1 MKRVLVITY
10 YWPPAGGSGVQRWV
24 KFAKYLPG
32 EDWQPVIYTP
42 ENPELTSVDKTLADD
57 IPAEAEII
65 RTRITEP
72 YTIYRTLTGKTG
84 EKDGKQEE
92 VNPISGGDKSILQK
106 ISLFIRGNF
115 FIPDPRCFWVRPS
128 VKYLLRY
135 LKDHPVDI
143 IVSTGPPHSMHL
155 IAMKVAK
162 ATKLPWIADFRDP
175 WTRMFYFKHLHLTS
189 WARRRH
195 IALEKQVLDSASA
208 IVTVTKPLQQ
218 EFQSMTSTPV
228 HCITNGYDESDFRQI
243 IEPDGFFNIT
253 HTGLFAADG
262 NPETLWKVLEDK
274 CRTDS
279 EFRKLL
285 RIRLVGKTDREITE
299 SVMEHGLAE
308 NLRNLGYQTHQVA
321 TREQMG
327 ASVLLLPQR
336 KEPEYKAVLTG
347 KIFEYLASGHPIL
360 AIGMTDC
367 AMADVIRE
375 THSGVMLDWD
385 DYGGIRK
392 FLDDCWEKFKSDE
405 PESENADISGYS
417 RKELTGRMARLMENL
432 LEQDGTGRCIKKES

>member
-42 ENPELTSVDKTLADD
+42 ENPEMTSVDKTLADD
-57 IPAEAEII
+57 IPPEAEILK
-65 RTRITEP
+65 TRITEP
-72 YTIYRTLTGKTG
+72 YRIYRSLTGKSG
-84 EKDGKQEE
+84 EKQGE
-92 VNPISGGDKSILQK
+92 VNPISGGKKSLFQK
-106 ISLFIRGNF
+106 LSLFIRGNF

-155 IAMKVAK
+155 IAMKVAL

-417 RKELTGRMARLMENL
+417 RKELTGRMARLMESL
-432 LEQDGTGRCIKKES
+432 LEQDGTGRCVKQ

>member
-1 MKRVLVITY
+1 M
-10 YWPPAGGSGVQRWV
+10 QRWV

-57 IPAEAEII
+57 IPPEAEILK
-65 RTRITEP
+65 TRITEP
-72 YTIYRTLTGKTG
+72 YKIYRSLTGKSG
-84 EKDGKQEE
+84 EKQGE
-92 VNPISGGDKSILQK
+92 VNPISGGKKSLFQK
-106 ISLFIRGNF
+106 LSLFIRGNF

-155 IAMKVAK
+155 IAMKVAQ

-274 CRTDS
+274 CRT
-279 EFRKLL
+279 
-285 RIRLVGKTDREITE
+285 ITE

-417 RKELTGRMARLMENL
+417 RKELTGRMTRLMESL
-432 LEQDGTGRCIKKES
+432 LEQDGTGRCVKQ

>member
-57 IPAEAEII
+57 IPPEAEILK
-65 RTRITEP
+65 TRITEP
-72 YTIYRTLTGKTG
+72 YRIYRSLTGKSR
-84 EKDGKQEE
+84 EKQGE
-92 VNPISGGDKSILQK
+92 VNPISGGKKSLFQK
-106 ISLFIRGNF
+106 LSLFIRGNF

-155 IAMKVAK
+155 IAMKVAQ

-195 IALEKQVLDSASA
+195 IALERQVLDSASA

-417 RKELTGRMARLMENL
+417 RKELTGRMARLMESL
-432 LEQDGTGRCIKKES
+432 LEQDGTGRCVKQ

>member
-1 MKRVLVITY
+1 MKRALIISY
-10 YWPPAGGSGVQRWV
+10 YWPPSGGSGVQRWV

-32 EDWQPVIYTP
+32 QGWQPVIYTP
-42 ENPELTSVDKTLADD
+42 ENPELTTVDHTLEEE

-65 RTRITEP
+65 KTRIIEP
-72 YTIYRTLTGKTG
+72 YGLYRKIFGGGRKASEG
-84 EKDGKQEE
+84 E
-92 VNPISGGDKSILQK
+92 VNPINGQKKSFRQK
-106 ISLFIRGNF
+106 VSMFIRGNL
-115 FIPDPRCFWVRPS
+115 FIPDPRCLWISPS
-128 VKYLLRY
+128 AKYLVKYL
-135 LKDHPVDI
+135 KEHPVDI
-143 IVSTGPPHSMHL
+143 IISTGPPHSMHL
-155 IAMKVAK
+155 IAEKVARR
-162 ATKLPWIADFRDP
+162 TGIPWIADFRDP

-218 EFQSMTSTPV
+218 EFQSMTSSPV

-417 RKELTGRMARLMENL
+417 RKELTGRMARLMESL
-432 LEQDGTGRCIKKES
+432 LEQDGTGRCVKQ